1 MLRIVPASLTRL
13 CLIEVVAE
21 DVLQAG
27 SVRGWPEHEAGLG
40 LALRIQRDT
49 QIQLLFSTQVQS
61 FVLDPGHRAVV
72 GLIQD
77 YKNLAKYIEGIEQ
90 VGNTHHDQ

>member
-49 QIQLLFSTQVQS
+49 QIQLLSSNQVQS
-61 FVLDPGHRAVV
+61 VVLYPGHRTVV
-72 GLIQD
+72 GLIQNH
-77 YKNLAKYIEGIEQ
+77 KNLAKHKEGR
-90 VGNTHHDQ
+90 